1 MPIRTPI
8 GLDSGLHLVEMNP
21 GKFYALIK
29 LAKSIDKTT
38 YDCLDSFVKDL
49 ETTCEQIDEMVD
61 GLAKVNNDFLAEV
74 RATTRRKNPFAG
86 EDPDDGLGDLRHT
99 IGGQNFLRVIFD
111 VMALIQRGFFNIYE
125 TARGVRPTD
134 FVLSKAKGASKGGG
148 MDLMK
153 FGDMYDSAEDMQKVM
168 FEVQLNQ
175 GSLQR
180 FVDGL
185 AMVEGVKNSIIN
197 IARMVGDKMENY
209 YQTLVKRHTIEGV
222 AIHGDPVTTDVAMT
236 IFENVDAHGEI
247 QGGKKPD
254 EVTAYS
260 IRKATIVAD
269 AVKSGLIGEFI
280 KNPDKLLQFIDGNLR
295 TLWTL
300 ADRINSLFKDK
311 SVEAKEIMGYGGFKR
326 VHEMPDS
333 EFNLAVTLLKD
344 LDPRSVVFKESKG
357 LQTPEERHSLK
368 FQNETLKTITWRLA
382 GNGSTSE
389 LIHYI
394 LDRKAELRDYYLEE
408 NSFYVCKQGAGNPF
422 SGDPPGALV
431 VAPGTRPVVNIAE
444 IIGSNFDEVKEFMGL
459 VEKASKWHDL
469 FTATSPSR
477 TADKSNALLIGPQ
490 GCHRKGQK
498 VIMHDG
504 TLLAVEDVRVGDMLM
519 GPDSKPRSVQKL
531 HRGTDE
537 MVEIIPTKGESWVVN
552 KGHILTLVRTSKRLG
567 KCIRGNYH
575 RKATYTAVNEIKDVG
590 VGEYLD
596 WSTTQK
602 HIHALFRV
610 PLDFVPADPLPLEPY
625 FLGVLLGDGCLRNRV
640 AVTNADQAIVK
651 EVYVQAGAFSLHVN
665 IEKDGVVAPTYHMSG
680 TSGIANPITTILRS
694 LDLFGCDSETKFIPH
709 AYKTASRED
718 RLELLAGLID
728 TDGDMAG
735 NCHYYTSKSP
745 ALVADL
751 AFVARSLGFAA
762 YVSPCKKRDQNGT
775 EGTYHRVTISGH
787 TDTIPVRV
795 EYKQAGPRRQVKK
808 VLRTGFKTR
817 ELPPEEY
824 FGFTLD
830 GDHRYLLDDFTVTH
844 NCGKS
849 EILRAVGG
857 DKKSIGIFATG
868 SDFLTCWK
876 GEAEKNP
883 KRLFEAAIGLQRESK
898 KHIHILIDEIDTILN
913 KDSGR
918 ESFGGFN
925 LVTEFQNLMDGVVH
939 YPHLSVWGATNN
951 PERLPMPILR
961 RFSKVWI
968 VGELSRTDRVSL
980 LKHFASFMPVHSD
993 FPEVEWEKAADTLE
1007 GATGDVIRKIV
1018 DYVWRE
1024 KMGHFV
1030 GNHHEMASKALDL
1043 LNANGVKF
1051 TIHEFDTKS
1060 RRVLHDI
1067 LRPFVGVTPEDVH
1080 KSIDLHLG
1088 NVAIHHEIR
1097 TAKET
1102 YAKSKQFL
1110 ASIKRNTVNST
1121 VGTKLAEAESKA

>member
-8 GLDSGLHLVEMNP
+8 GLDRGLHLVEMNP

-29 LAKSIDKTT
+29 LARSIDKDT
-38 YDCLDSFVKDL
+38 YDDLDLFVKDL
-49 ETTCEQIDEMVD
+49 EETCEQIDGLVD

-74 RATTRRKNPFAG
+74 RATTRRANPKNPFAAD
-86 EDPDDGLGDLRHT
+86 DPDDLLGDLRHT
-99 IGGQNFLRVIFD
+99 VGGQNFLRVIFD

-134 FVLSKAKGASKGGG
+134 FVLSKAKGAKKGDE
-148 MDLMK
+148 MALMK

-209 YQTLVKRHTIEGV
+209 YQTLVKRHTIDGV
-222 AIHGDPVTTDVAMT
+222 FIHGDPVTTDVAMT

-247 QGGKKPD
+247 QDGKKPD

-269 AVKSGLIGEFI
+269 AVKSGLVGEFI
-280 KNPDKLLQFIDGNLR
+280 KNPDKLLVFIDSNLR
-295 TLWTL
+295 MLWSL
-300 ADRINSLFKDK
+300 ADKINVLFKEK
-311 SVEAKEIMGYGGFKR
+311 AAEAKEIMGYGGFKR

-344 LDPRSVVFKESKG
+344 LDPRSVSFKEKKG
-357 LQTPEERHSLK
+357 LQTPEERHALK
-368 FQNETLKTITWRLA
+368 FQNETLKTVTWRLA
-382 GNGSTSE
+382 GNGTTQE

-431 VAPGTRPVVNIAE
+431 VAPGTRPVVNLAE
-444 IIGSNFDEVKEFMGL
+444 IIGSNFDEVKDFMGL

-490 GCHRKGQK
+490 G
-498 VIMHDG
+498 
-504 TLLAVEDVRVGDMLM
+504 
-519 GPDSKPRSVQKL
+519 
-531 HRGTDE
+531 
-537 MVEIIPTKGESWVVN
+537 
-552 KGHILTLVRTSKRLG
+552 
-567 KCIRGNYH
+567 
-575 RKATYTAVNEIKDVG
+575 
-590 VGEYLD
+590 
-596 WSTTQK
+596 
-602 HIHALFRV
+602 
-610 PLDFVPADPLPLEPY
+610 
-625 FLGVLLGDGCLRNRV
+625 
-640 AVTNADQAIVK
+640 
-651 EVYVQAGAFSLHVN
+651 
-665 IEKDGVVAPTYHMSG
+665 
-680 TSGIANPITTILRS
+680 
-694 LDLFGCDSETKFIPH
+694 
-709 AYKTASRED
+709 
-718 RLELLAGLID
+718 
-728 TDGDMAG
+728 
-735 NCHYYTSKSP
+735 
-745 ALVADL
+745 
-751 AFVARSLGFAA
+751 
-762 YVSPCKKRDQNGT
+762 
-775 EGTYHRVTISGH
+775 
-787 TDTIPVRV
+787 
-795 EYKQAGPRRQVKK
+795 
-808 VLRTGFKTR
+808 
-817 ELPPEEY
+817 
-824 FGFTLD
+824 
-830 GDHRYLLDDFTVTH
+830 
-844 NCGKS
+844 CGKS

-968 VGELSRTDRVSL
+968 VGELTRTDRVQL
-980 LKHFASFMPVHSD
+980 LKHFASFMPVRED
-993 FPEVEWEKAADTLE
+993 FPEVEWEKAADNLD

-1043 LNANGVKF
+1043 LNANGTKF

-1067 LRPFVGVTPEDVH
+1067 LRPFVGVTPDDVH

-1110 ASIKRNTVNST
+1110 QSIKRNTVNGT
-1121 VGTKLAEAESKA
+1121 AGTKLAEAEAKA